1 MKIPVIN
8 EASISEWMRKSAEAR
23 SQFVHADASMEA
35 GAPGKQFEIVD
46 AELRRAKAKS
56 FVKGIKPLRGLR
68 RNQEAVN
75 ESTLAAVRELV
86 VVNRKMACEIEA
98 LQNLALVLRQQI
110 VELQSRPEWLL
121 IREASEKRSQ
131 T

>member
-1 MKIPVIN
+1 MD
-8 EASISEWMRKSAEAR
+8 AEERRGALAVR
-23 SQFVHADASMEA
+23 SCGCVDGSRRT
-35 GAPGKQFEIVD
+35 GKQFEIVD